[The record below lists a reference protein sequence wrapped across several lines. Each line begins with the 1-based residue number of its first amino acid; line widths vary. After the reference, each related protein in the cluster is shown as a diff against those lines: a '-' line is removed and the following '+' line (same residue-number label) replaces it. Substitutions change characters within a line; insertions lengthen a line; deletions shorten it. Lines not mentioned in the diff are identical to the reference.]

1 MLAIIVLLI
10 NGASKRHQRQLRHL
24 KMLQSERDSNDCH
37 TKNTAPEQRMQRK
50 RIECAIMLQAAIADE
65 EDSEDETAE
74 TV

>member
-1 MLAIIVLLI
+1 MYSKPQCKECFAKYYCSGGCAANSYNFSGSV
-10 NGASKRHQRQLRHL
+10 NGAY
-24 KMLQSERDSNDCH
+24 EIGC
-37 TKNTAPEQRMQRK
+37 EMQRK